1 MDINISLSLFFFAE
15 ELQFKPIY
23 MQCTMIK
30 NSSPN
35 PQNSNQRD
43 SVSMERS
50 VIRRTSCHLVVVSY
64 SLIKPKLTVTKF
76 SLVLFILYT
85 HLQYF
90 GIDSFTESNLYLKL
104 RAEPA
109 TADMRLL
116 SKIELICIDYCV
128 LCAVICF
135 CHMEQI
141 S

>member
-50 VIRRTSCHLVVVSY
+50 VIRRTSCHLVVVSD
-64 SLIKPKLTVTKF
+64 SLIKPKLSVPKF
-76 SLVLFILYT
+76 SSFIFVLHTNF
-85 HLQYF
+85 QYF
-90 GIDSFTESNLYLKL
+90 SIDSFTESHLHLKL
-104 RAEPA
+104 LAEPA
-109 TADMRLL
+109 TAEMRL
-116 SKIELICIDYCV
+116 SPR
-128 LCAVICF
+128 
-135 CHMEQI
+135 
-141 S
+141 